1 MVVTLLI
8 NLQLHHTHI
17 IYIQMEHRYV
27 TSSRSQLSHVMYL
40 TRFAPATASS
50 SDVPSFEQYFCSLLE
65 NAPNKTLSLR
75 SLREKLVSVAKPLTV
90 YLFFNT
96 SICVLLLLLCSQ
108 DLSLFLLLSLPPP
121 FLSLSIPSPP
131 STLPLSLSSSP
142 PPLLSSPLP
151 LSPLLPL
158 SLPSPLLSPC
168 PPLSSSPLLSP
179 SPCLLPSLPHL
190 LSSPPVPLF
199 SLTSSPLPLPPPS
212 LTSSPSVVP
221 LFNCD
226 INTI

>member
-40 TRFAPATASS
+40 TCFAPATASS

-75 SLREKLVSVAKPLTV
+75 SLREKLVSVAKPLT
-90 YLFFNT
+90 YT
-96 SICVLLLLLCSQ
+96 SS
-108 DLSLFLLLSLPPP
+108 
-121 FLSLSIPSPP
+121 SIPQSVCFSYFCVVRTSP
-131 STLPLSLSSSP
+131 SSFS
-142 PPLLSSPLP
+142 
-151 LSPLLPL
+151 
-158 SLPSPLLSPC
+158 SPC
-168 PPLSSSPLLSP
+168 PLL
-179 SPCLLPSLPHL
+179 
-190 LSSPPVPLF
+190 
-199 SLTSSPLPLPPPS
+199 S

-221 LFNCD
+221 SF
-226 INTI
+226 